1 MTISRTAHELQEI
14 LDTQPQVCPV
24 CLVVARAIR
33 RHIDAIFYE
42 MVNDPP
48 LREAIR
54 KAGGFCKPHAH
65 LVMEQA
71 DALGT
76 SVIFRDVLRTELHAI
91 DEGQYDR
98 PPNTVSSVARILDGS
113 IPGRAPCPI
122 CREERGR
129 EELTVDSLLEGVR
142 QPRFAALYEQ
152 SGGMCLP
159 HFRLAFLRCRDTLAW
174 RPVLDVQRTATTRLV
189 GELEEL
195 SRKFDYRYSDESVGE
210 ESDAW
215 KRALNMTSG
224 WPEGHTGTGSDL

>member
-1 MTISRTAHELQEI
+1 VTISRTAHELQEI
-14 LDTQPQVCPV
+14 LERRPDVCPV
-24 CLVVARAIR
+24 CLLVARAIR

-54 KAGGFCKPHAH
+54 KAGGFCKPHAR
-65 LVMEQA
+65 LVLEQA

-113 IPGRAPCPI
+113 LPGRTQCPI

-129 EELTVDSLLEGVR
+129 EEITVDSLLEAVR
-142 QPRFAALYEQ
+142 QPGFASVYER
-152 SGGMCLP
+152 SGGICLP

-174 RPVLDVQRTATTRLV
+174 RVILDVQRTAITGLV

-195 SRKFDYRYSDESVGE
+195 SRKFDYRYTDEAVGE
-210 ESDAW
+210 ESDSW
-215 KRALNMTSG
+215 KRALNVTSG
-224 WPEGHTGTGSDL
+224 WPEGYTGTGS